1 MKEGE
6 LEFISVRD
14 DEESNNLDRTYV
26 DPSQAY
32 EAHNDA
38 IGNWLF
44 NQSKVIILFYIF
56 HFDLLFV
63 ASIDSIFPFVV
74 QDSCSVF
81 LCFWFLVYY

>member
-6 LEFISVRD
+6 LEFMSVRD

-32 EAHNDA
+32 EASNDV

-44 NQSKVIILFYIF
+44 NQSKVLPANLYN
-56 HFDLLFV
+56 
-63 ASIDSIFPFVV
+63 
-74 QDSCSVF
+74 
-81 LCFWFLVYY
+81 Y